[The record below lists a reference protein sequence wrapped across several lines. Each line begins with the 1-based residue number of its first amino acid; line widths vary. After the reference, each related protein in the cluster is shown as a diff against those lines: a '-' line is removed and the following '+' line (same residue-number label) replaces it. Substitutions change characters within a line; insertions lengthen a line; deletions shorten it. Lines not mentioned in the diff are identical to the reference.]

1 MSLPRPVYRSDTP
14 LAELGTA
21 ELFVIAL
28 TRLWAAAHGES
39 ARPAMDW
46 RSGFAAVGVAG
57 ESSESFDYLL
67 QILAVATRRTL
78 DVRHPHCSTLGRDEA
93 WLLRIISLLQH
104 RSCAEVE
111 LILSYWLPPAPV
123 RVASLHAQRFANAL
137 AEAELVIPLRHCD
150 AAVPRPIAP
159 SYQNPGLLLVH

>member
-28 TRLWAAAHGES
+28 VRLWAVAHSEPR
-39 ARPAMDW
+39 RPATDW
-46 RSGFAAVGVAG
+46 RSGFDAVGVAS

-67 QILAVATRRTL
+67 QILAMATRRTL
-78 DVRHPHCSTLGRDEA
+78 DVRHPHCATLGRDEA
-93 WLLRIISLLQH
+93 WLLRIVSLLQH
-104 RSCAEVE
+104 RGGAEVE

-123 RVASLHAQRFANAL
+123 RVASLHAQRFADAL
-137 AEAELVIPLRHCD
+137 GAAELVVPLRHCD
-150 AAVPRPIAP
+150 AAVPRTIPP
-159 SYQNPGLLLVH
+159 NYRDPGLLLLH